1 MAIITPDSDEF
12 KNVMANLSKK
22 DNLSK
27 DTTVTSL
34 DKINQT
40 LNKILEAIKGGSNVT
55 PKNRPKSN
63 DDDEEMTGL
72 DKLKFIFGGVKSL
85 GKGVKESVKSTFF
98 TKPDAAPV
106 MSSAEALEAK
116 DTLNQPKQV
125 EVDQLKV
132 AEETKDTQKEILK
145 ELKKLNET
153 TEDKS
158 SGGGGSSSLPDLPG
172 KLGKAGK
179 ASTIGKAAGAGSKL
193 GMGAMGGVAAGAAAV
208 GLIGGLTYL
217 GFRKD
222 SQIAE
227 TKDEAAVKK
236 AEMDQKLS
244 SGAASIEEAAGSGLS
259 KEDEMFQ
266 STFLSPK
273 KTSTEASQTTPA
285 STPSAPIT
293 SAASTPSAAPATT
306 KVGGAISASA
316 SKPSPS
322 KKSSVQQEM
331 EGDDNLEKLEMAQ
344 AELQGL
350 QEDYRDEKRKVT
362 QELLRSGKYPEGF
375 SDFKGKPN
383 YPEELK
389 AVDQKYEPLINAQK
403 KEIEKLSKAPGVKE
417 AKARGDSFDKEMD
430 GETSDVK
437 NKDTLSKASP
447 KETFSKTTTST
458 DTTTTGG
465 GSTTTKRV
473 RSADAE
479 AAQKEMTAL
488 EGKHEEEKQQVVS
501 KLKAEGKVG
510 KVVKFSD
517 YENVPEL
524 KELTTKQEQERAS
537 ISARI
542 DAGTTTEVSRTS
554 GENVSLRDEI
564 TTTRGTPTPIVSNNV
579 TNTSTNNYVPIK
591 TDPRP
596 NSRGSALDNYVGRI
610 TSY

>member
-12 KNVMANLSKK
+12 RSAMADLTKK
-22 DNLSK
+22 DNNPSK
-27 DTTVTSL
+27 DTVTPTL
-34 DKINQT
+34 EKINGN
-40 LNKILEAIKGGSNVT
+40 LVKILETIKKGEGI
-55 PKNRPKSN
+55 RPKGTK
-63 DDDEEMTGL
+63 DEEEEKSIKDEL
-72 DKLKFIFGGVKSL
+72 KSL
-85 GKGVKESVKSTFF
+85 FVGIKTFGKGIKESVKSTYN
-98 TKPDAAPV
+98 TKPDAAPI

-116 DTLNQPKQV
+116 DTLAQPKQV

-132 AEETKDTQKEILK
+132 AEETKDTQKEILT
-145 ELKKLNET
+145 ELKKLNQT
-153 TEDKS
+153 TEEKGSGS
-158 SGGGGSSSLPDLPG
+158 SGGSVDVNLGTPGAEGKPKG
-172 KLGKAGK
+172 KLGKAM
-179 ASTIGKAAGAGSKL
+179 SVLGKAAKFAGPL
-193 GMGAMGGVAAGAAAV
+193 AAAGVAAYEGVSGWQQAGENFDLKEGEKATLGQKASSALGGIASGMTF
-208 GLIGGLTYL
+208 GLIDSKKASKGIHSFFGGNKKEGESTQ
-217 GFRKD
+217 
-222 SQIAE
+222 SSAE
-227 TKDEAAVKK
+227 T
-236 AEMDQKLS
+236 
-244 SGAASIEEAAGSGLS
+244 
-259 KEDEMFQ
+259 
-266 STFLSPK
+266 P
-273 KTSTEASQTTPA
+273 TP
-285 STPSAPIT
+285 T
-293 SAASTPSAAPATT
+293 STPSAAPSAT
-306 KVGGAISASA
+306 KVGGAVAATA
-316 SKPSPS
+316 SKSSSP

-331 EGDDNLEKLEMAQ
+331 EGDDNLEKLEMAK

-350 QEDYRDEKRKVT
+350 QEDYRDEKRKVS
-362 QELLRSGKYPEGF
+362 QELLKSGKYPEGF

-389 AVDQKYEPLINAQK
+389 AVDQKYEPLIQAQK
-403 KEIEKLSKAPGVKE
+403 KEIEKLSKAPGIKE
-417 AKARGDSFDKEMD
+417 AKAREDSFDKEID
-430 GETSDVK
+430 GET
-437 NKDTLSKASP
+437 KDTLSKASP

-524 KELTTKQEQERAS
+524 KELTAKQEQERAS

-591 TDPRP
+591 ADPRP
-596 NSRGSALDNYVGRI
+596 NSRGSALDNYVGRVS
-610 TSY
+610 TY